1 MLKQFLKGMAVA
13 VVVAAVGLGCAT
25 QMYAQSRAVNG
36 KVTDSKGEPVIGA
49 SVFVVGSTNHG
60 TETDLEGNYSLSVPS
75 GASLNFSCIG
85 YATEIVPVGDRTVIN
100 VTLKDDTQFIEETVV
115 IGYGVQKKSDVT
127 GAIASVKDS
136 DIANRS
142 SASVAQVLQGKAA
155 GVQIV
160 NPSGAPG
167 SESSIQIRGYS
178 SNSKTT
184 PLMIVDGLKVS
195 DINYL
200 DPESIASIEV
210 LKDAASAAIYGIEA
224 GNGVIL
230 VTTKSGKSGDA
241 NGKVFYNFQHTIQ
254 SVANMP
260 DLMNAQEWMDYMIL
274 SGANRDKSEFDYDG
288 KTDTYWPGLMFEK
301 GYITRHTA
309 GAQAG
314 NDKGNI
320 YVSLSYLDNN
330 GIIAGDKDVFKR
342 LTGQI
347 NAEYKINNWLT
358 IGTNNSIERS
368 KSSSV
373 TESSGANI
381 SLLGSILTYDPITP
395 WTYTE
400 SDMPERVKMW
410 LNQGHA
416 LPTDANGN
424 VYGTS
429 IFSGNSLIW
438 HPAVM
443 RDRTDTDRDSF
454 FLRGTTYA
462 NFTPIKGLVIT
473 SRLGYRAGYSN
484 THTYNYELYVNSVAN
499 QNMSIN
505 GRSENRLFYQ
515 WENFANYNFD
525 IKKHS
530 LSAMAGMSFQKSMSD
545 FVYGTA
551 NQLTNEKI
559 NFRYLQYSV
568 NTTSM
573 SLQGIPMVSANMSY
587 FGRLG
592 YSYDNRYFFQANFR
606 ADAYDTS
613 KLAPTNRWGYF
624 PSVSTGWTISNEKF
638 MQDFKAMTGMSF
650 MKFRASW
657 GINGN
662 VNAMGKYQYMDT
674 LAASMADGYDFGD
687 DTMIPGVAP
696 SGVLPNPDIKWE
708 TSHQVDLGVDVR
720 FFNERLGISVDWYN
734 KNTKDLLTSTTAPAN
749 TGSTRMYINAGKVNN
764 HGTEI
769 ELSWKD
775 NIGDFGYSIS
785 GNIATVHNKVL
796 EGTAAERV
804 QGERIWN
811 SYYMTYFE
819 KGYPLWYLRAFII
832 DGIDQ
837 ETGAPIY
844 RDKDKNGVINDDDRD
859 YAGCGIPD
867 FTYGLTL
874 NLNYK
879 NFDLIVYGAG
889 SQGGEL
895 LYSLNRGDFAQQNTL
910 REFYYKAWQNPQ
922 STGYKYPKPDYSDT
936 YFRASTARIFDASFF
951 KIKQIQLGYT
961 VPKNILKK
969 VKMGSIRA
977 YVSLDDWFTF
987 TKYPGLD
994 PETSHAGTSAAGLG
1008 IDYGSYP
1015 ISKKLVLGVNVS
1027 F

>member
-1 MLKQFLKGMAVA
+1 MLKQFLIKIAAVA
-13 VVVAAVGLGCAT
+13 IIAAMGSVCAVET
-25 QMYAQSRAVNG
+25 NAQSRTVSGRVVDNNG
-36 KVTDSKGEPVIGA
+36 TPVIGA
-49 SVFVVGSTNHG
+49 SVLIVGTSNQG
-60 TETDLEGNYSLSVPS
+60 TVTDIDGNYELDIPA
-75 GASLNFSCIG
+75 GASLAFSCIG
-85 YATEIVPVGDRTVIN
+85 YTSKEVEVGNRTTIDVI
-100 VTLKDDTQFIEETVV
+100 LEEDIQFLNETIV

-142 SASVAQVLQGKAA
+142 AISVAQALQGKAA

-167 SESSIQIRGYS
+167 AESSIQIRGYS
-178 SNSKTT
+178 SNSKTA
-184 PLMIVDGLKVS
+184 PLMIVDGLKVT

-230 VTTKSGKSGDA
+230 ITTKSGSNSSRGR
-241 NGKVFYNFQHTIQ
+241 VFYNFQHSIQ
-254 SVANMP
+254 SVAKMP
-260 DLMNAQEWMDYMIL
+260 DLMNAQEWMDYMLL
-274 SGANRDKSEFDYDG
+274 SGANKDVSEFDYDG
-288 KTDTYWPGLMFEK
+288 ETDTYWPGLMFEK
-301 GYITRHTA
+301 GYIKRHTI
-309 GAQAG
+309 GASGG
-314 NDKGNI
+314 NDRGNI
-320 YVSLSYLDNN
+320 YVSLSYTDNN
-330 GIIAGDKDVFKR
+330 GIISGDKDVFKR
-342 LTGQI
+342 LSGQI
-347 NAEYKINNWLT
+347 NAEYKINDWLT
-358 IGTNNSIERS
+358 IGTNNSFSRTI
-368 KSSSV
+368 SSSV
-373 TESSGANI
+373 SESSGANT

-400 SDMPERVKMW
+400 ENMPDRVRLW
-410 LNQGHA
+410 IQQGHQ
-416 LPTDANGN
+416 LPADSNGN
-424 VYGTS
+424 IYGTS

-443 RDRTDTDRDSF
+443 RDRTDSSSDGF
-454 FLRGTTYA
+454 YLRGTTFA
-462 NFTPIKGLVIT
+462 NFTPVKGLTIT
-473 SRLGYRAGYSN
+473 SRFGYSAGFSN

-505 GRSENRLFYQ
+505 GRSQNSLFYQ
-515 WENFANYNFD
+515 WENFANYNTTLG
-525 IKKHS
+525 KHG
-530 LSAMAGMSFQKSMSD
+530 LSAMVGMSFQKNMSD

-551 NQLTNEKI
+551 NLLSNDEP
-559 NFRYLQYSV
+559 NFRYLSYTV

-573 SLQGIPMVSANMSY
+573 GLSGVPTTSSNLSY
-587 FGRLG
+587 FGRIG
-592 YSYDNRYFFQANFR
+592 YSYNEKYFIQANFR

-613 KLAPTNRWGYF
+613 KLAPSNRWGYF
-624 PSVSTGWTISNEKF
+624 PSVSAGWTISNEDF
-638 MQDFKAMTGMSF
+638 MKNIKSTIGMSF

-662 VNAMGKYQYMDT
+662 VNAMGSYQYMDT
-674 LAASMADGYDFGD
+674 LQSEMGNGYDFGD
-687 DTMIPGVAP
+687 NKMIPGVAP

-708 TSHQVDLGVDVR
+708 TSNQIDLGVDMR
-720 FFNERLGISVDWYN
+720 FFRERLALTIDWYN
-734 KNTKDLLTSTTAPAN
+734 KNTNDLITSTTAPAN

-769 ELSWKD
+769 ELTWKD
-775 NIGDFGYSIS
+775 NIGDFGYSIN
-785 GNIATVHNKVL
+785 GNLATVHNKVL

-804 QGERIWN
+804 QGERIWT

-819 KGYPLWYLRAFII
+819 QGYPLWYLRAFII

-837 ETGAPIY
+837 QTGAPIY
-844 RDKDKNGVINDDDRD
+844 RDSNHDNIINDDDRD
-859 YAGCGIPD
+859 FAGSGIPD

-874 NLNYK
+874 TLNYK

-889 SQGGEL
+889 SKGGEL
-895 LYSLNRGDFAQQNTL
+895 LYALNRGDFAQQNTL
-910 REFYYKAWQNPQ
+910 KEFYYDAWQNPQ

-951 KIKQIQLGYT
+951 KIKQIQLGYSI
-961 VPKNILKK
+961 PERLLKK
-969 VKMGSIRA
+969 VRISSLRA
-977 YVSLDDWFTF
+977 YISLDDYFTF

-1015 ISKKLVLGVNVS
+1015 IPKKLVFGVNVS

>member
-13 VVVAAVGLGCAT
+13 VVATAVGLGCAT
-25 QMYAQSRAVNG
+25 QTYAQSRAVNG

-85 YATEIVPVGDRTVIN
+85 YATEIVPVGNRTVIN

-373 TESSGANI
+373 TESSGANT

-410 LNQGHA
+410 LDQGHV

-530 LSAMAGMSFQKSMSD
+530 FSAMAGMSFQKSMSD

-687 DTMIPGVAP
+687 NTMIPGVAP

-969 VKMGSIRA
+969 VKMGSLRA

>member
-1 MLKQFLKGMAVA
+1 MKKLTKLFYSFAASVFLSAPTGFAQDNVA
-13 VVVAAVGLGCAT
+13 VSGTVSDTQGL
-25 QMYAQSRAVNG
+25 
-36 KVTDSKGEPVIGA
+36 PVIGA
-49 SVFVVGSTNHG
+49 GVMLSSDSTVGT
-60 TETDLEGNYSLSVPS
+60 TTDLDGNYSISVPPD
-75 GASLNFSCIG
+75 ASLTFSCIG
-85 YATEIVPVGDRTVIN
+85 YKTVTVDIAGRAK
-100 VTLKDDTQFIEETVV
+100 VDVVMEEDSEFLEETVV
-115 IGYGVQKKSDVT
+115 IGYGVQRKSDVT

-142 SASVAQVLQGKAA
+142 AISVAQALQGKAA

-167 SESSIQIRGYS
+167 ATSSIQIRGYS

-230 VTTKSGKSGDA
+230 ITTKSGSNSQGR
-241 NGKVFYNFQHTIQ
+241 VFYNFQNSIQ
-254 SVANMP
+254 SVAKMP
-260 DLMNAQEWMDYMIL
+260 DLLNAREWMDYMLL
-274 SGANRDKSEFDYDG
+274 SGANQDMSEFDYDG
-288 KTDTYWPGLMFEK
+288 VTDTYWPGLMFEK
-301 GYITRHTA
+301 GYIRRHTV
-309 GAQAG
+309 GASAG
-314 NDKGNI
+314 NDRGNL
-320 YVSLSYLDNN
+320 YVSLSYTDNN
-330 GIIAGDKDVFKR
+330 GIIAGDKDVFNR

-358 IGTNNSIERS
+358 IGTNNSLSRT

-373 TESSGANI
+373 SESSGANT
-381 SLLGSILTYDPITP
+381 SLLGAILTYDPITP
-395 WTYTE
+395 WTYTDE
-400 SDMPERVKMW
+400 TLPDRVRLW
-410 LNQGHA
+410 LDQGHQ

-424 VYGTS
+424 IYGTS

-438 HPAVM
+438 HPAIM
-443 RDRTDTDRDSF
+443 RDRTDSSSDSF
-454 FLRGTTYA
+454 YLMGTTYA
-462 NFTPIKGLVIT
+462 NFTPIKGLTIT
-473 SRLGYRAGYSN
+473 SRFGYSAGFRN
-484 THTYNYELYVNSVAN
+484 THTYNYELYINSVAN

-505 GRSENRLFYQ
+505 GRSQNSLFYQ
-515 WENFANYNFD
+515 WENFANYNTT

-530 LSAMAGMSFQKSMSD
+530 ISAMVGMSFQKSMSD
-545 FVYGTA
+545 YVYGTA
-551 NQLTNEKI
+551 NLLADDDP
-559 NFRYLQYSV
+559 NFRYLEYTENS
-568 NTTSM
+568 TSM
-573 SLQGIPMVSANMSY
+573 GLGGVPSTSANMSY
-587 FGRLG
+587 FGRIG
-592 YSYDNRYFFQANFR
+592 YSYDDRYFFQANFR

-613 KLAPTNRWGYF
+613 KLDASNRWGYF
-624 PSVSTGWTISNEKF
+624 PSVSAGWTISNEQF
-638 MQDFKAMTGMSF
+638 MQDFKSTVGMSF

-662 VNAMGKYQYMDT
+662 VNAMGSYQYMDI
-674 LAASMADGYDFGD
+674 LRSSMEYGYDFGD
-687 DTMIPGVAP
+687 NVMVAGVAP

-708 TSHQVDLGVDVR
+708 TSHQIDLGVDMR
-720 FFNERLGISVDWYN
+720 FFNERLAFSLDWYN
-734 KNTKDLLTSTTAPAN
+734 KNTHDLITSTTAPAN

-775 NIGDFGYSIS
+775 NIGDFGYSVS
-785 GNIATVHNKVL
+785 GNLATVHNKVL
-796 EGTAAERV
+796 EGTSADRV
-804 QGERIWN
+804 QGERIWT

-819 KGYPLWYLRAFII
+819 QGYPLWYLRAFII

-844 RDKDKNGVINDDDRD
+844 RDTKPDGVINDDDRD
-859 YAGCGIPD
+859 YAGSGIPD

-874 NLNYK
+874 TMNYK

-889 SQGGEL
+889 SQGAEL

-910 REFYYKAWQNPQ
+910 REFYYDAWQNPQ

-936 YFRASTARIFDASFF
+936 YLMASTARIFDASFF

-961 VPKNILKK
+961 IPERLLSK
-969 VKMGSIRA
+969 VRISSLRA

-1015 ISKKLVLGVNVS
+1015 IPRKLVFGVNVS

>member
-1 MLKQFLKGMAVA
+1 MKKLTKLFYSFAASVFLSAPTGFAQDNVA
-13 VVVAAVGLGCAT
+13 VSGTVSDTQGL
-25 QMYAQSRAVNG
+25 
-36 KVTDSKGEPVIGA
+36 PVIGA
-49 SVFVVGSTNHG
+49 GVMLSSDSTVGT
-60 TETDLEGNYSLSVPS
+60 TTDLDGNYSISVPPD
-75 GASLNFSCIG
+75 ASLTFSCIG
-85 YATEIVPVGDRTVIN
+85 YKTVTENVAGRARIDVIMEEDSEF
-100 VTLKDDTQFIEETVV
+100 LEETVV
-115 IGYGVQKKSDVT
+115 IGYGIQRKSDVT

-142 SASVAQVLQGKAA
+142 AISVAQALQGKAA

-167 SESSIQIRGYS
+167 ATSSIQIRGYS

-230 VTTKSGKSGDA
+230 ITTKSGSNSQGR
-241 NGKVFYNFQHTIQ
+241 VFYNFQNSIQ
-254 SVANMP
+254 SVAKMP
-260 DLMNAQEWMDYMIL
+260 DLLNAREWMDYMLL
-274 SGANRDKSEFDYDG
+274 SGANQDMSEFDYDG
-288 KTDTYWPGLMFEK
+288 VTDTYWPGLMFEK
-301 GYITRHTA
+301 GYIRRHTV

-314 NDKGNI
+314 NDRGNI
-320 YVSLSYLDNN
+320 YVSLSYTDNN
-330 GIIAGDKDVFKR
+330 GIIAGDKDVFNR

-358 IGTNNSIERS
+358 IGTNNSLSRT

-373 TESSGANI
+373 SESSGANT
-381 SLLGSILTYDPITP
+381 SLLGAILTYDPITP
-395 WTYTE
+395 WTYTDE
-400 SDMPERVKMW
+400 TLPDRVRLW
-410 LNQGHA
+410 LDQGHQ

-424 VYGTS
+424 IYGTS

-438 HPAVM
+438 HPAIM
-443 RDRTDTDRDSF
+443 RDRTDSSSDSF
-454 FLRGTTYA
+454 YLMGTTYA
-462 NFTPIKGLVIT
+462 NFTPVKGLTIT
-473 SRLGYRAGYSN
+473 SRFGYSAGFRN
-484 THTYNYELYVNSVAN
+484 THTYNYELYINSVAN

-505 GRSENRLFYQ
+505 GRSQNSLFYQ
-515 WENFANYNFD
+515 WENFANYNTT

-530 LSAMAGMSFQKSMSD
+530 ISAMAGMSFQKSMSD
-545 FVYGTA
+545 YVYGTA
-551 NQLTNEKI
+551 NLLADDDP
-559 NFRYLQYSV
+559 NFRYLEYTENS
-568 NTTSM
+568 TSM
-573 SLQGIPMVSANMSY
+573 GLGGVPSTSANMSY
-587 FGRLG
+587 FGRIG
-592 YSYDNRYFFQANFR
+592 YSYDDRYFFQANFR

-613 KLAPTNRWGYF
+613 KLDASNRWGYF
-624 PSVSTGWTISNEKF
+624 PSVSAGWTISNEQF
-638 MQDFKAMTGMSF
+638 MQDFKSTVGMSF
-650 MKFRASW
+650 MKLRASW

-662 VNAMGKYQYMDT
+662 VNAMGSYQYMDI
-674 LAASMADGYDFGD
+674 LRSSMEYGYDFGD
-687 DTMIPGVAP
+687 NVMVAGVAP

-708 TSHQVDLGVDVR
+708 TSHQIDLGVDMR
-720 FFNERLGISVDWYN
+720 FFNERLAFSLDWYN
-734 KNTKDLLTSTTAPAN
+734 KNTHDLITSTTAPAN

-769 ELSWKD
+769 ELSWRD
-775 NIGDFGYSIS
+775 NIGDFSYSVS
-785 GNIATVHNKVL
+785 GNLATVHNKVL
-796 EGTAAERV
+796 EGTSADRV
-804 QGERIWN
+804 QGERIWT

-819 KGYPLWYLRAFII
+819 QGYPLWYLRAFII

-844 RDKDKNGVINDDDRD
+844 RDTKPDGVINDDDRD
-859 YAGCGIPD
+859 YAGSGIPD

-874 NLNYK
+874 TMNYK

-889 SQGGEL
+889 SQGAEL

-910 REFYYKAWQNPQ
+910 REFYYDAWQNPQ

-936 YFRASTARIFDASFF
+936 YLMASTARIFDASFF

-961 VPKNILKK
+961 IPERLLSK
-969 VKMGSIRA
+969 VRISSLRA

-1015 ISKKLVLGVNVS
+1015 IPRKLVFGVNVS

>member
-13 VVVAAVGLGCAT
+13 VMVAAVGLGCAT
-25 QMYAQSRAVNG
+25 QTYAQSRAVNG

-230 VTTKSGKSGDA
+230 VTTKSGKSGEA
-241 NGKVFYNFQHTIQ
+241 NGKVFYNFQHTVQ

-410 LNQGHA
+410 LDQGHA

-515 WENFANYNFD
+515 WENFANYNFA

-687 DTMIPGVAP
+687 NTMIPGVAP

-844 RDKDKNGVINDDDRD
+844 RDKDKNRVINDDDRD

-969 VKMGSIRA
+969 VKMGSLRA

>member
-1 MLKQFLKGMAVA
+1 MMKKLTKLFYSFAASVFLSVPTGFAQGT
-13 VVVAAVGLGCAT
+13 AAVSGTVSDTQGL
-25 QMYAQSRAVNG
+25 
-36 KVTDSKGEPVIGA
+36 PVIGA
-49 SVFVVGSTNHG
+49 GVMLSSDSTVGT
-60 TETDLEGNYSLSVPS
+60 TTDLDGNYSISVPPD
-75 GASLNFSCIG
+75 ASLTFSCIG
-85 YATEIVPVGDRTVIN
+85 YKTVTVDIAGRAK
-100 VTLKDDTQFIEETVV
+100 VDVVMEEDSEFLEETVV
-115 IGYGVQKKSDVT
+115 IGYGVQRKSDVT

-142 SASVAQVLQGKAA
+142 AISVAQALQGKAA

-167 SESSIQIRGYS
+167 ATSSIQIRGYS

-230 VTTKSGKSGDA
+230 ITTKSGSNSQGR
-241 NGKVFYNFQHTIQ
+241 VFYNFQNSIQ
-254 SVANMP
+254 SVAKMP
-260 DLMNAQEWMDYMIL
+260 DLMNAREWMDYMLL
-274 SGANRDKSEFDYDG
+274 SGANQDMSEFDYDG
-288 KTDTYWPGLMFEK
+288 VTDTYWPGLMFEK
-301 GYITRHTA
+301 GYIRRHTV
-309 GAQAG
+309 GASAG
-314 NDKGNI
+314 NDRGNL
-320 YVSLSYLDNN
+320 YVSLSYTDNN
-330 GIIAGDKDVFKR
+330 GIIAGDKDVFNR

-358 IGTNNSIERS
+358 IGTNNSLSRT

-373 TESSGANI
+373 SESSGANT
-381 SLLGSILTYDPITP
+381 SLLGAILTYDPITP
-395 WTYTE
+395 WTYTDE
-400 SDMPERVKMW
+400 TLPDRVRLW
-410 LNQGHA
+410 LDQGHQ

-424 VYGTS
+424 IYGTS

-438 HPAVM
+438 HPAIM
-443 RDRTDTDRDSF
+443 RDRTDSSSDSF
-454 FLRGTTYA
+454 YLMGTTYA
-462 NFTPIKGLVIT
+462 NFTPIKGLTIT
-473 SRLGYRAGYSN
+473 SRFGYSAGFRN
-484 THTYNYELYVNSVAN
+484 THTYNYELYINSVAN

-505 GRSENRLFYQ
+505 GRSQNSLFYQ
-515 WENFANYNFD
+515 WENFANYNTT

-530 LSAMAGMSFQKSMSD
+530 ISAMVGMSFQKSMSD
-545 FVYGTA
+545 YVYGTA
-551 NQLTNEKI
+551 NLLADDDP
-559 NFRYLQYSV
+559 NFRYLEYTENS
-568 NTTSM
+568 TSM
-573 SLQGIPMVSANMSY
+573 GLGGVPSTSANMSY
-587 FGRLG
+587 FGRIG
-592 YSYDNRYFFQANFR
+592 YSYDDRYFFQANFR

-613 KLAPTNRWGYF
+613 KLDASNRWGYF
-624 PSVSTGWTISNEKF
+624 PSVSAGWTISNEQF
-638 MQDFKAMTGMSF
+638 MQDFKSTVGMSF
-650 MKFRASW
+650 MKLRASW

-662 VNAMGKYQYMDT
+662 VNAMGSYQYMDI
-674 LAASMADGYDFGD
+674 LRSSMEYGYDFGD
-687 DTMIPGVAP
+687 NVMVAGVAP

-708 TSHQVDLGVDVR
+708 TSHQIDLGVDMR
-720 FFNERLGISVDWYN
+720 FFNERLAFSLDWYN
-734 KNTKDLLTSTTAPAN
+734 KNTHDLITSTTAPAN

-775 NIGDFGYSIS
+775 NIGDFGYSVS
-785 GNIATVHNKVL
+785 GNLATVHNKVL
-796 EGTAAERV
+796 EGTSADRV
-804 QGERIWN
+804 QGERIWT

-819 KGYPLWYLRAFII
+819 QGYPLWYLRAFII

-844 RDKDKNGVINDDDRD
+844 RDTKPDGVINDDDRD
-859 YAGCGIPD
+859 YAGSGIPD

-874 NLNYK
+874 TMNYK

-889 SQGGEL
+889 SQGAEL

-910 REFYYKAWQNPQ
+910 REFYYDAWQNPQ

-936 YFRASTARIFDASFF
+936 YLMASTARIFDASFF

-961 VPKNILKK
+961 IPERLLSKIKISSL
-969 VKMGSIRA
+969 RA

-1015 ISKKLVLGVNVS
+1015 IPRKLVFGVNVS

>member
-1 MLKQFLKGMAVA
+1 MKKLTKLFYSFAASVFLSVPTGFAQGT
-13 VVVAAVGLGCAT
+13 AAVSGTVSDTQGL
-25 QMYAQSRAVNG
+25 
-36 KVTDSKGEPVIGA
+36 PVIGA
-49 SVFVVGSTNHG
+49 GVMLSSDSTVGT
-60 TETDLEGNYSLSVPS
+60 TTDLDGNYSISVPPD
-75 GASLNFSCIG
+75 ASLTFSCIG
-85 YATEIVPVGDRTVIN
+85 YKTVTVDIAGRAK
-100 VTLKDDTQFIEETVV
+100 VDVVMEEDSEFLEETVV
-115 IGYGVQKKSDVT
+115 IGYGVQRKSDVT

-142 SASVAQVLQGKAA
+142 AISVAQALQGKAA

-167 SESSIQIRGYS
+167 ATSSIQIRGYS

-230 VTTKSGKSGDA
+230 ITTKSGSNSQGR
-241 NGKVFYNFQHTIQ
+241 VFYNFQNSIQ
-254 SVANMP
+254 SVAKMP
-260 DLMNAQEWMDYMIL
+260 DLMNAREWMDYMLL
-274 SGANRDKSEFDYDG
+274 SGANQDMSEFDYDG
-288 KTDTYWPGLMFEK
+288 VTDTYWPGLMFEK
-301 GYITRHTA
+301 GYIRRHTV
-309 GAQAG
+309 GASAG
-314 NDKGNI
+314 NDRGNL
-320 YVSLSYLDNN
+320 YVSLSYTDNN
-330 GIIAGDKDVFKR
+330 GIIAGDKDVFNR

-358 IGTNNSIERS
+358 IGTNNSLSRT

-373 TESSGANI
+373 SESSGANT
-381 SLLGSILTYDPITP
+381 SLLGAILTYDPITP
-395 WTYTE
+395 WTYTDE
-400 SDMPERVKMW
+400 TLPDRVRLW
-410 LNQGHA
+410 LDQGHQ

-424 VYGTS
+424 IYGTS

-438 HPAVM
+438 HPAIM
-443 RDRTDTDRDSF
+443 RDRTDSSSDSF
-454 FLRGTTYA
+454 YLMGTTYA
-462 NFTPIKGLVIT
+462 NFTPIKGLTIT
-473 SRLGYRAGYSN
+473 SRFGYSAGFRN
-484 THTYNYELYVNSVAN
+484 THTYNYELYINSVAN

-505 GRSENRLFYQ
+505 GRSQNSLFYQ
-515 WENFANYNFD
+515 WENFANYNTT

-530 LSAMAGMSFQKSMSD
+530 ISAMVGMSFQKSMSD
-545 FVYGTA
+545 YVYGTA
-551 NQLTNEKI
+551 NLLADDDP
-559 NFRYLQYSV
+559 NFRYLEYTENS
-568 NTTSM
+568 TSM
-573 SLQGIPMVSANMSY
+573 GLGGVPSTSANMSY
-587 FGRLG
+587 FGRIG
-592 YSYDNRYFFQANFR
+592 YSYDDRYFFQANFR

-613 KLAPTNRWGYF
+613 KLDASNRWGYF
-624 PSVSTGWTISNEKF
+624 PSVSAGWTISNEQF
-638 MQDFKAMTGMSF
+638 MQDFKSTIGMSF

-662 VNAMGKYQYMDT
+662 VNAMGSYQYMDI
-674 LAASMADGYDFGD
+674 LRSSMEYGYDFGD
-687 DTMIPGVAP
+687 NVMVAGVAP

-708 TSHQVDLGVDVR
+708 TSHQIDLGVDMR
-720 FFNERLGISVDWYN
+720 FFNERLAFSLDWYN
-734 KNTKDLLTSTTAPAN
+734 KNTHDLITSTTAPAN

-775 NIGDFGYSIS
+775 NIGDFGYSVS
-785 GNIATVHNKVL
+785 GNLATVHNKVL
-796 EGTAAERV
+796 EGTSADRV
-804 QGERIWN
+804 QGERIWT

-819 KGYPLWYLRAFII
+819 QGYPLWYLRAFII

-844 RDKDKNGVINDDDRD
+844 RDTKPDGVINDDDRD
-859 YAGCGIPD
+859 YAGSGIPD

-874 NLNYK
+874 TMNYK

-889 SQGGEL
+889 SQGAEL

-910 REFYYKAWQNPQ
+910 REFYYDAWQNPQ

-936 YFRASTARIFDASFF
+936 YLMASTARIFDASFF

-961 VPKNILKK
+961 IPERLLSKIKISSL
-969 VKMGSIRA
+969 RA

-1015 ISKKLVLGVNVS
+1015 IPRKLVFGVNVS

>member
-1 MLKQFLKGMAVA
+1 MLKQFLIKAAAIVT
-13 VVVAAVGLGCAT
+13 VAALGSVCAAEANAQNRTVG
-25 QMYAQSRAVNG
+25 G
-36 KVTDSKGEPVIGA
+36 KVVDNNGLPVIGA
-49 SVFVVGSTNHG
+49 SVMVVGTSNQG
-60 TETDLEGNYSLSVPS
+60 TVTDLDGNYSLDVPP
-75 GASLNFSCIG
+75 GASLSYSCIG
-85 YATEIVPVGDRTVIN
+85 YTSTEVTVGNRTTIN
-100 VTLKDDTQFIEETVV
+100 VTLEEDIEFLDETIV

-142 SASVAQVLQGKAA
+142 AISVAQALQGKAA

-167 SESSIQIRGYS
+167 AASSIQIRGYS
-178 SNSKTT
+178 SNSKTA
-184 PLMIVDGLKVS
+184 PLMIVDGLKVT

-230 VTTKSGKSGDA
+230 ITTKSGSDSSRGRI
-241 NGKVFYNFQHTIQ
+241 FYNFQHSIQ
-254 SVANMP
+254 SLAKMP
-260 DLMNAQEWMDYMIL
+260 DLMNAQEWMDFMLL
-274 SGANRDKSEFDYDG
+274 SGANKDVSEFDYDG
-288 KTDTYWPGLMFEK
+288 VTDTYWPGLMFEN
-301 GYITRHTA
+301 GYISRHTV
-309 GAQAG
+309 GASAG

-320 YVSLSYLDNN
+320 YVSLSYTDNN

-358 IGTNNSIERS
+358 IGTNNSFSRTI
-368 KSSSV
+368 SSSV
-373 TESSGANI
+373 SESSGANT

-400 SDMPERVKMW
+400 ETMPERVRLW
-410 LNQGHA
+410 IEQGHQ
-416 LPTDANGN
+416 LPADADGN
-424 VYGTS
+424 IYGTS

-443 RDRTDTDRDSF
+443 RDRTDSSSDGF
-454 FLRGTTYA
+454 YLRGTTFA
-462 NFTPIKGLVIT
+462 NFTPVRGLTIT
-473 SRLGYRAGYSN
+473 SRFGYSAGFSN

-505 GRSENRLFYQ
+505 GRSQNSLFYQ
-515 WENFANYNFD
+515 WENFANYNLT

-530 LSAMAGMSFQKSMSD
+530 LAAMAGMSFQKNMSD

-551 NQLTNEKI
+551 NLLSNEEP
-559 NFRYLQYSV
+559 NFRYLSYTV

-573 SLQGIPMVSANMSY
+573 GLSGVPTTSTNMSY

-592 YSYDNRYFFQANFR
+592 YSYDDRYFIQANFR

-613 KLAPTNRWGYF
+613 KLAPSNRWGYF
-624 PSVSTGWTISNEKF
+624 PSVSAGWTISNEKF
-638 MQDFKAMTGMSF
+638 MQDFKSLIGMSF

-662 VNAMGKYQYMDT
+662 VNAMGSYQYMDT
-674 LAASMADGYDFGD
+674 LQSEMGNGYDFGD
-687 DTMIPGVAP
+687 NNMIPGVAP
-696 SGVLPNPDIKWE
+696 SGILPNPDIKWE
-708 TSHQVDLGVDVR
+708 TSNQVDIGLDMR
-720 FFNERLGISVDWYN
+720 FFKERLALSVDWYN
-734 KNTKDLLTSTTAPAN
+734 KNTNDLITSTTAPGN

-775 NIGDFGYSIS
+775 NIGDFGYSVS
-785 GNIATVHNKVL
+785 GNLATVHNKVL

-804 QGERIWN
+804 QGERIWT

-819 KGYPLWYLRAFII
+819 QGYPLWYLRAFII

-837 ETGAPIY
+837 QTGAPIY
-844 RDKDKNGVINDDDRD
+844 RDSNHDNVINDDDRD
-859 YAGCGIPD
+859 FAGSGIPD
-867 FTYGLTL
+867 FTYGITLT
-874 NLNYK
+874 LNYK

-889 SQGGEL
+889 SQGAEL
-895 LYSLNRGDFAQQNTL
+895 LYALNRGDFAQQNTL
-910 REFYYKAWQNPQ
+910 REFYYDAWQNPQ

-951 KIKQIQLGYT
+951 KIKQIQLGYS
-961 VPKNILKK
+961 VPERLLKK
-969 VKMGSIRA
+969 VRIGSLRA
-977 YVSLDDWFTF
+977 YVSLDDYFTF

-1015 ISKKLVLGVNVS
+1015 IPKKLVFGVNVS

>member
-1 MLKQFLKGMAVA
+1 MKKLTKLFYSFAASVFLSVTTGFAQDNVA
-13 VVVAAVGLGCAT
+13 VSGTVSDTQGL
-25 QMYAQSRAVNG
+25 
-36 KVTDSKGEPVIGA
+36 PVIGA
-49 SVFVVGSTNHG
+49 GVMLSSDSTVGT
-60 TETDLEGNYSLSVPS
+60 TTDLDGNYSISVPPD
-75 GASLNFSCIG
+75 ASLTFSCIG
-85 YATEIVPVGDRTVIN
+85 YKTVTENVAGRARIDVIMEEDSEF
-100 VTLKDDTQFIEETVV
+100 LEETVV
-115 IGYGVQKKSDVT
+115 IGYGIQRKSDVT

-142 SASVAQVLQGKAA
+142 AISVAQALQGKAA

-167 SESSIQIRGYS
+167 ATSSIQIRGYS

-230 VTTKSGKSGDA
+230 ITTKSGSNSQGR
-241 NGKVFYNFQHTIQ
+241 VFYNFQNSIQ
-254 SVANMP
+254 SVAKMP
-260 DLMNAQEWMDYMIL
+260 DLLNAREWMDYMLL
-274 SGANRDKSEFDYDG
+274 SGANQDMSEFDYDG
-288 KTDTYWPGLMFEK
+288 VTDTYWPGLMFEK
-301 GYITRHTA
+301 GYIRRHTV

-314 NDKGNI
+314 NDRGNI
-320 YVSLSYLDNN
+320 YVSLSYTDNN
-330 GIIAGDKDVFKR
+330 GIIAGDKDVFNR

-358 IGTNNSIERS
+358 IGTNNSLSRT

-373 TESSGANI
+373 SESSGANT
-381 SLLGSILTYDPITP
+381 SLLGAILTYDPITP
-395 WTYTE
+395 WTYTDE
-400 SDMPERVKMW
+400 TLPDRVRLW
-410 LNQGHA
+410 LDQGHQ

-424 VYGTS
+424 IYGTS

-438 HPAVM
+438 HPAIM
-443 RDRTDTDRDSF
+443 RDRTDSSSDSF
-454 FLRGTTYA
+454 YLMGTTYA
-462 NFTPIKGLVIT
+462 NFTPIKGLTIT
-473 SRLGYRAGYSN
+473 SRFGYSAGFRN
-484 THTYNYELYVNSVAN
+484 THTYNYELYINSVAN

-505 GRSENRLFYQ
+505 GRSQNSLFYQ
-515 WENFANYNFD
+515 WENFANYNTT

-530 LSAMAGMSFQKSMSD
+530 ISAMVGMSFQKSMSD
-545 FVYGTA
+545 YVYGTA
-551 NQLTNEKI
+551 NLLADDDP
-559 NFRYLQYSV
+559 NFRYLEYTENS
-568 NTTSM
+568 TSM
-573 SLQGIPMVSANMSY
+573 GLGGVPSTSANMSY
-587 FGRLG
+587 FGRIG
-592 YSYDNRYFFQANFR
+592 YSYDDRYFFQANFR

-613 KLAPTNRWGYF
+613 KLDASNRWGYF
-624 PSVSTGWTISNEKF
+624 PSVSAGWTISNEQF
-638 MQDFKAMTGMSF
+638 MQDFKSTVGMSF
-650 MKFRASW
+650 MKLRASW

-662 VNAMGKYQYMDT
+662 VNAMGSYQYMDI
-674 LAASMADGYDFGD
+674 LRSSMEYGYDFGNNV
-687 DTMIPGVAP
+687 MVAGVAP

-708 TSHQVDLGVDVR
+708 TSHQIDLGVDMR
-720 FFNERLGISVDWYN
+720 FFNERLAFSLDWYN
-734 KNTKDLLTSTTAPAN
+734 KNTHDLITSTTAPAN

-769 ELSWKD
+769 ELSWRD
-775 NIGDFGYSIS
+775 NIGDFGYSVS
-785 GNIATVHNKVL
+785 GNLATVHNKVL
-796 EGTAAERV
+796 EGTSADRV
-804 QGERIWN
+804 QGERIWT

-819 KGYPLWYLRAFII
+819 QGYPLWYLRAFII

-844 RDKDKNGVINDDDRD
+844 RDTKPDGVINDDDRD
-859 YAGCGIPD
+859 YAGSGIPD

-874 NLNYK
+874 TMNYK

-889 SQGGEL
+889 SQGAEL

-910 REFYYKAWQNPQ
+910 REFYYDAWQNPQ

-936 YFRASTARIFDASFF
+936 YLMASTARIFDASFF

-961 VPKNILKK
+961 IPERLLSK
-969 VKMGSIRA
+969 VRISSLRA

-1015 ISKKLVLGVNVS
+1015 IPRKLVFGVNVS

>member
-1 MLKQFLKGMAVA
+1 MKKLTKLFYSFAASVFLSVPTGFAQGT
-13 VVVAAVGLGCAT
+13 AAVSGTVSDTQGL
-25 QMYAQSRAVNG
+25 
-36 KVTDSKGEPVIGA
+36 PVIGA
-49 SVFVVGSTNHG
+49 GVMLSSDSTVGT
-60 TETDLEGNYSLSVPS
+60 TTDLDGNYSISVPPD
-75 GASLNFSCIG
+75 ASLTFSCIG
-85 YATEIVPVGDRTVIN
+85 YKTVTVDIAGRAK
-100 VTLKDDTQFIEETVV
+100 VDVVLEEDSEFLEETVV
-115 IGYGVQKKSDVT
+115 IGYGVQRKSDVT

-142 SASVAQVLQGKAA
+142 AISVAQALQGKAA

-167 SESSIQIRGYS
+167 STSSIQIRGYS

-230 VTTKSGKSGDA
+230 ITTKSGSNSQGR
-241 NGKVFYNFQHTIQ
+241 VFYNFQNSIQ
-254 SVANMP
+254 SVAKMP
-260 DLMNAQEWMDYMIL
+260 DLLNAREWMDYMLL
-274 SGANRDKSEFDYDG
+274 SGANQDMSEFDYDG
-288 KTDTYWPGLMFEK
+288 VTDTYWPGLMFEK
-301 GYITRHTA
+301 GYIRRHTV
-309 GAQAG
+309 GASAG
-314 NDKGNI
+314 NDRGNL
-320 YVSLSYLDNN
+320 YVSLSYTDNN
-330 GIIAGDKDVFKR
+330 GIIAGDKDVFNR

-358 IGTNNSIERS
+358 IGTNNSLSRT

-373 TESSGANI
+373 SESSGANT
-381 SLLGSILTYDPITP
+381 SLLGAILTYDPITP
-395 WTYTE
+395 WTYTDE
-400 SDMPERVKMW
+400 TLPDRVRLW
-410 LNQGHA
+410 LDQGHQ

-424 VYGTS
+424 IYGTS

-438 HPAVM
+438 HPAIM
-443 RDRTDTDRDSF
+443 RDRTDSSSDSF
-454 FLRGTTYA
+454 YLMGTTYA
-462 NFTPIKGLVIT
+462 NFTPIKGLTIT
-473 SRLGYRAGYSN
+473 SRFGYSAGFRN
-484 THTYNYELYVNSVAN
+484 THTYNYELYINSVAN

-505 GRSENRLFYQ
+505 GRSQNSLFYQ
-515 WENFANYNFD
+515 WENFANYNTT

-530 LSAMAGMSFQKSMSD
+530 ISAMVGMSFQKSMSD
-545 FVYGTA
+545 YVYGTA
-551 NQLTNEKI
+551 NLLADDDP
-559 NFRYLQYSV
+559 NFRYLEYTENS
-568 NTTSM
+568 TSM
-573 SLQGIPMVSANMSY
+573 GLGGVPSTSANMSY
-587 FGRLG
+587 FGRIG
-592 YSYDNRYFFQANFR
+592 YSYDDRYFFQANFR

-613 KLAPTNRWGYF
+613 KLDASNRWGYF
-624 PSVSTGWTISNEKF
+624 PSVSAGWTISNEQF
-638 MQDFKAMTGMSF
+638 MQDFKSTIGMSF

-662 VNAMGKYQYMDT
+662 VNAMGSYQYMDI
-674 LAASMADGYDFGD
+674 LRSSMEYGYDFGD
-687 DTMIPGVAP
+687 NVMVAGVAP

-708 TSHQVDLGVDVR
+708 TSHQIDLGVDMR
-720 FFNERLGISVDWYN
+720 FFNERLAFSLDWYN
-734 KNTKDLLTSTTAPAN
+734 KNTHDLITSTTAPAN

-775 NIGDFGYSIS
+775 NIGDFGYSVS
-785 GNIATVHNKVL
+785 GNLATVHNKVL
-796 EGTAAERV
+796 EGTSADRV
-804 QGERIWN
+804 QGERIWT

-819 KGYPLWYLRAFII
+819 QGYPLWYLRAFII

-844 RDKDKNGVINDDDRD
+844 RDTKPDGVINDDDRD
-859 YAGCGIPD
+859 YAGSGIPD

-874 NLNYK
+874 TMNYK

-889 SQGGEL
+889 SQGAEL

-910 REFYYKAWQNPQ
+910 REFYYDAWQNPQ

-936 YFRASTARIFDASFF
+936 YLMASTARIFDASFF

-961 VPKNILKK
+961 IPERLLSKIKISSL
-969 VKMGSIRA
+969 RA

-1015 ISKKLVLGVNVS
+1015 IPRKLVFGVNVS

>member
-1 MLKQFLKGMAVA
+1 M
-13 VVVAAVGLGCAT
+13 
-25 QMYAQSRAVNG
+25 
-36 KVTDSKGEPVIGA
+36 
-49 SVFVVGSTNHG
+49 
-60 TETDLEGNYSLSVPS
+60 EGNYSLSVPS

-373 TESSGANI
+373 TESSGANT

-410 LNQGHA
+410 LDQGHV

-530 LSAMAGMSFQKSMSD
+530 FSAMAGMSFQKSMSD

-674 LAASMADGYDFGD
+674 LAASMADGYDFGN

-859 YAGCGIPD
+859 YAGCGIPN

-969 VKMGSIRA
+969 VKMGSLRA

>member
-13 VVVAAVGLGCAT
+13 VMVAAVGLGCAT
-25 QMYAQSRAVNG
+25 QTYAQSRAVNG

-85 YATEIVPVGDRTVIN
+85 YATEIVPVGDRTVID

-230 VTTKSGKSGDA
+230 VTTKSGKNGEA

-288 KTDTYWPGLMFEK
+288 KTDTYWPGLMFEN

-373 TESSGANI
+373 TESSGANT

-410 LNQGHA
+410 LNQGHV

-515 WENFANYNFD
+515 WENFANYNFA

-530 LSAMAGMSFQKSMSD
+530 FSAMAGMSFQKSMSD

-662 VNAMGKYQYMDT
+662 VNAMGQYQYMDT

-687 DTMIPGVAP
+687 NTMIPGVAP

-844 RDKDKNGVINDDDRD
+844 RDKDKNEVINDDDRD

-867 FTYGLTL
+867 FTYGLTI

-969 VKMGSIRA
+969 VKMGSLRA

>member
-1 MLKQFLKGMAVA
+1 LRKN
-13 VVVAAVGLGCAT
+13 
-25 QMYAQSRAVNG
+25 R
-36 KVTDSKGEPVIGA
+36 
-49 SVFVVGSTNHG
+49 
-60 TETDLEGNYSLSVPS
+60 ETHIAY
-75 GASLNFSCIG
+75 
-85 YATEIVPVGDRTVIN
+85 Y
-100 VTLKDDTQFIEETVV
+100 
-115 IGYGVQKKSDVT
+115 KSDVT

-142 SASVAQVLQGKAA
+142 SASVAQALQGKAA

-167 SESSIQIRGYS
+167 SSSSIQIRGYS

-200 DPESIASIEV
+200 DPENIASIEV

-241 NGKVFYNFQHTIQ
+241 KGSVFYNFQHSVQ

-274 SGANRDKSEFDYDG
+274 SGANRDRSEFDYDG
-288 KTDTYWPGLMFEK
+288 HTDTYWPGLMFEK

-314 NDKGNI
+314 NDRGNI

-330 GIIAGDKDVFKR
+330 GIIAGDKDIFKR

-358 IGTNNSIERS
+358 IGTNNSIDRT

-373 TESSGANI
+373 TESSGANN

-410 LNQGHA
+410 INQGHV

-443 RDRTDTDRDSF
+443 RDRTDTDKDSF

-505 GRSENRLFYQ
+505 GRSENSLFYQ
-515 WENFANYNFD
+515 WENFANYNTTVG
-525 IKKHS
+525 KHS
-530 LSAMAGMSFQKSMSD
+530 LSAMAGMSFQKNMSD

-592 YSYDNRYFFQANFR
+592 YSYDNRYFVQANFR

-638 MQDFKAMTGMSF
+638 MQNFKSMTGMSF

-662 VNAMGKYQYMDT
+662 VNAMGQYQYMDT
-674 LAASMADGYDFGD
+674 LAASIGNGYDFGD
-687 DTMIPGVAP
+687 NKMIPGVAP

-708 TSHQVDLGVDVR
+708 TSHQIDLGMDVR

-734 KNTKDLLTSTTAPAN
+734 KNTNDLLTSTTAPAN

-837 ETGAPIY
+837 ETGTPIY
-844 RDKDKNGVINDDDRD
+844 RDKDNNGVINDDDRD

-867 FTYGLTL
+867 FTYGLTI

-889 SQGGEL
+889 AQGGDL
-895 LYSLNRGDFAQQNTL
+895 LYALNRGDFAQQNTL
-910 REFYYKAWQNPQ
+910 KEFYYKAWQNPQ
-922 STGYKYPKPDYSDT
+922 SIGYKYPKPDYSDT
-936 YFRASTARIFDASFF
+936 YFRASTARIFDGSFF

-961 VPKNILKK
+961 VPKNILKT
-969 VKMGSIRA
+969 VKMESLRA

-1015 ISKKLVLGVNVS
+1015 ISKKLVFGVNVS

>member
-1 MLKQFLKGMAVA
+1 MKKLTKLFYSFAASVFLSVPTGFAQGT
-13 VVVAAVGLGCAT
+13 AAVSGTVSDTQGL
-25 QMYAQSRAVNG
+25 
-36 KVTDSKGEPVIGA
+36 PVIGA
-49 SVFVVGSTNHG
+49 GVMLSSDSTVGT
-60 TETDLEGNYSLSVPS
+60 TTDLDGNYSISVPPD
-75 GASLNFSCIG
+75 ASLTFSCIG
-85 YATEIVPVGDRTVIN
+85 YKTVTVDIAGRAK
-100 VTLKDDTQFIEETVV
+100 VDVVMEEDSEFLEETVV
-115 IGYGVQKKSDVT
+115 IGYGVQRKSDVT

-142 SASVAQVLQGKAA
+142 AISVAQALQGKAA

-167 SESSIQIRGYS
+167 ATSSIQIRGYS

-230 VTTKSGKSGDA
+230 ITTKSGSNSQGR
-241 NGKVFYNFQHTIQ
+241 VFYNFQNSIQ
-254 SVANMP
+254 SVAKMP
-260 DLMNAQEWMDYMIL
+260 DLLNAREWMDYMLL
-274 SGANRDKSEFDYDG
+274 SGANQDMSEFDYDG
-288 KTDTYWPGLMFEK
+288 VTDTYWPGLMFEK
-301 GYITRHTA
+301 GYIRRHTV

-314 NDKGNI
+314 NDRGNI
-320 YVSLSYLDNN
+320 YVSLSYTDNN
-330 GIIAGDKDVFKR
+330 GIIAGDKDVFNR

-358 IGTNNSIERS
+358 IGTNNSLSRT

-373 TESSGANI
+373 SESSGANT
-381 SLLGSILTYDPITP
+381 SLLGAILTYDPITP
-395 WTYTE
+395 WTYTDE
-400 SDMPERVKMW
+400 TLPDRVRLW
-410 LNQGHA
+410 LDQGHQ

-424 VYGTS
+424 IYGTS

-438 HPAVM
+438 HPAIM
-443 RDRTDTDRDSF
+443 RDRTDSSSDSF
-454 FLRGTTYA
+454 YLMGTTYA
-462 NFTPIKGLVIT
+462 NFTPIKGLTIT
-473 SRLGYRAGYSN
+473 SRFGYSAGFRN
-484 THTYNYELYVNSVAN
+484 THTYNYELYINSVAN

-505 GRSENRLFYQ
+505 GRSQNSLFYQ
-515 WENFANYNFD
+515 WENFANYNTT

-530 LSAMAGMSFQKSMSD
+530 ISAMVGMSFQKSMSD
-545 FVYGTA
+545 YVYGTA
-551 NQLTNEKI
+551 NLLADDDP
-559 NFRYLQYSV
+559 NFRYLEYTENS
-568 NTTSM
+568 TSM
-573 SLQGIPMVSANMSY
+573 GLGGVPSTSANMSY
-587 FGRLG
+587 FGRIG
-592 YSYDNRYFFQANFR
+592 YSYDDRYFFQANFR

-613 KLAPTNRWGYF
+613 KLDASNRWGYF
-624 PSVSTGWTISNEKF
+624 PSVSAGWTISNEQF
-638 MQDFKAMTGMSF
+638 MQDFKSTIGMSF

-662 VNAMGKYQYMDT
+662 VNAMGSYQYMDI
-674 LAASMADGYDFGD
+674 LRSSMEYGYDFGD
-687 DTMIPGVAP
+687 NVMVAGVAP

-708 TSHQVDLGVDVR
+708 TSHQIDLGVDMR
-720 FFNERLGISVDWYN
+720 FFNERLAFSLDWYN
-734 KNTKDLLTSTTAPAN
+734 KNTHDLITSTTPPAN

-775 NIGDFGYSIS
+775 NIGDFGYSVS
-785 GNIATVHNKVL
+785 GNLATVHNKVL
-796 EGTAAERV
+796 EGTSADRV
-804 QGERIWN
+804 QGERIWT

-819 KGYPLWYLRAFII
+819 QGYPLWYLRAFII

-844 RDKDKNGVINDDDRD
+844 RDTKPDGVINDDDRD
-859 YAGCGIPD
+859 YAGSGIPD

-874 NLNYK
+874 TMNYK

-889 SQGGEL
+889 SQGAEL

-910 REFYYKAWQNPQ
+910 REFYYDAWQNPQ

-936 YFRASTARIFDASFF
+936 YLMASTARIFDASFF

-961 VPKNILKK
+961 IPERLLSK
-969 VKMGSIRA
+969 VRISSLRA

-1015 ISKKLVLGVNVS
+1015 IPRKLVFGVNVS

>member
-13 VVVAAVGLGCAT
+13 VVAAAVGLGCAT
-25 QMYAQSRAVNG
+25 QTYAQSRAVNG

-241 NGKVFYNFQHTIQ
+241 NGKVFYNFQHTVQ

-373 TESSGANI
+373 TESSGANT

-410 LNQGHA
+410 LNQGHV

-454 FLRGTTYA
+454 FLRGATYA

-484 THTYNYELYVNSVAN
+484 THTYNHELYVNSVAN

-515 WENFANYNFD
+515 WENFANYNFA

-573 SLQGIPMVSANMSY
+573 SLQGIPMVSANISY

-687 DTMIPGVAP
+687 NTMIPGVAP

-969 VKMGSIRA
+969 VKMGSLRA

>member
-1 MLKQFLKGMAVA
+1 MKKLTKLFYSFAASVFLSVPTGFAQGT
-13 VVVAAVGLGCAT
+13 AAVSGTVSDTQGL
-25 QMYAQSRAVNG
+25 
-36 KVTDSKGEPVIGA
+36 PVIGA
-49 SVFVVGSTNHG
+49 GVMLSSDSTVGT
-60 TETDLEGNYSLSVPS
+60 TTDLDGNYSISVPPD
-75 GASLNFSCIG
+75 ASLTFSCIG
-85 YATEIVPVGDRTVIN
+85 YKTVTVDIAGRAK
-100 VTLKDDTQFIEETVV
+100 VDVVMEEDSEFLEETVV
-115 IGYGVQKKSDVT
+115 IGYGVQRKSDVT

-142 SASVAQVLQGKAA
+142 AISVAQALQGKAA

-167 SESSIQIRGYS
+167 ATSSIQIRGYS

-230 VTTKSGKSGDA
+230 ITTKSGSNSQGR
-241 NGKVFYNFQHTIQ
+241 VFYNFQNSIQ
-254 SVANMP
+254 SVAKMP
-260 DLMNAQEWMDYMIL
+260 DLMNAREWMDYMLL
-274 SGANRDKSEFDYDG
+274 SGANQDMSEFDYDG
-288 KTDTYWPGLMFEK
+288 VTDTYWPGLMFEK
-301 GYITRHTA
+301 GYIRRHTV
-309 GAQAG
+309 GASAG
-314 NDKGNI
+314 NDRGNL
-320 YVSLSYLDNN
+320 YVSLSYTDNN
-330 GIIAGDKDVFKR
+330 GIIAGDKDVFNR

-358 IGTNNSIERS
+358 IGTNNSLSRT

-373 TESSGANI
+373 SESSGANT
-381 SLLGSILTYDPITP
+381 SLLGAILTYDPITP
-395 WTYTE
+395 WTYTDE
-400 SDMPERVKMW
+400 TLPDRVRLW
-410 LNQGHA
+410 LDQGHQ

-424 VYGTS
+424 IYGTS

-438 HPAVM
+438 HPAIM
-443 RDRTDTDRDSF
+443 RDRTDSSSDSF
-454 FLRGTTYA
+454 YLMGTTYA
-462 NFTPIKGLVIT
+462 NFTPIKGLTIT
-473 SRLGYRAGYSN
+473 SRFGYSAGFRN
-484 THTYNYELYVNSVAN
+484 THTYNYELYINSVAN

-505 GRSENRLFYQ
+505 GRSQNSLFYQ
-515 WENFANYNFD
+515 WENFANYNTT

-530 LSAMAGMSFQKSMSD
+530 ISAMVGMSFQKSMSD
-545 FVYGTA
+545 YVYGTA
-551 NQLTNEKI
+551 NLLADDDP
-559 NFRYLQYSV
+559 NFRYLEYTENS
-568 NTTSM
+568 TSM
-573 SLQGIPMVSANMSY
+573 GLGGVPSTSANMSY
-587 FGRLG
+587 FGRIG
-592 YSYDNRYFFQANFR
+592 YSYDDRYFFQANFR

-613 KLAPTNRWGYF
+613 KLDASNRWGYF
-624 PSVSTGWTISNEKF
+624 PSVSAGWTISNEQF
-638 MQDFKAMTGMSF
+638 MQDFKSTIGMSF

-662 VNAMGKYQYMDT
+662 VNAMGSYQYMDI
-674 LAASMADGYDFGD
+674 LRSSMEYGYDFGD
-687 DTMIPGVAP
+687 NVMVAGVAP

-708 TSHQVDLGVDVR
+708 TSHQIDLGVDMR
-720 FFNERLGISVDWYN
+720 FFNERLAFSLDWYN
-734 KNTKDLLTSTTAPAN
+734 KNTHDLITSTTAPAN

-775 NIGDFGYSIS
+775 NIGDFGYSVS
-785 GNIATVHNKVL
+785 GNLATVHNKVL
-796 EGTAAERV
+796 EGTSADRV
-804 QGERIWN
+804 QGERIWT

-819 KGYPLWYLRAFII
+819 QGYPLWYLRAFII

-844 RDKDKNGVINDDDRD
+844 RDTKPDGVINDDDRD
-859 YAGCGIPD
+859 YAGSGIPD

-874 NLNYK
+874 TMNYK

-889 SQGGEL
+889 SQGAEL

-910 REFYYKAWQNPQ
+910 REFYYDAWQNPQ

-936 YFRASTARIFDASFF
+936 YLMASTARIFDASFF

-961 VPKNILKK
+961 IPERLLSKIKISSL
-969 VKMGSIRA
+969 RA

-994 PETSHAGTSAAGLG
+994 PETSHAGTSAPGLG
-1008 IDYGSYP
+1008 IDDGSYP
-1015 ISKKLVLGVNVS
+1015 IPRKLVFGVNVS

>member
-13 VVVAAVGLGCAT
+13 VMVAAVGLGCAT
-25 QMYAQSRAVNG
+25 QTYAQSRAVNG

-230 VTTKSGKSGDA
+230 VTTKSGKSGEA
-241 NGKVFYNFQHTIQ
+241 NGKVFYNFQHTVQ

-373 TESSGANI
+373 TESSGANT

-410 LNQGHA
+410 LDQGHV

-454 FLRGTTYA
+454 FLRGATYA

-624 PSVSTGWTISNEKF
+624 PSVSSGWTISNEKF

-687 DTMIPGVAP
+687 NTMIPGVAP

-734 KNTKDLLTSTTAPAN
+734 KNTEDLLTSTTAPAN

-969 VKMGSIRA
+969 VKMGSLRA

>member
-969 VKMGSIRA
+969 VKMGSLRA

>member
-13 VVVAAVGLGCAT
+13 IVATAVGLGCAT
-25 QMYAQSRAVNG
+25 QTYAQSRAVNG

-230 VTTKSGKSGDA
+230 VTTKSGKNGDA

-373 TESSGANI
+373 TESSGANT

-410 LNQGHA
+410 LDQGHV

-530 LSAMAGMSFQKSMSD
+530 FSAMAGMSFQKSMSD

-624 PSVSTGWTISNEKF
+624 PSVSTGWTISKEKF
-638 MQDFKAMTGMSF
+638 M
-650 MKFRASW
+650 
-657 GINGN
+657 
-662 VNAMGKYQYMDT
+662 
-674 LAASMADGYDFGD
+674 
-687 DTMIPGVAP
+687 
-696 SGVLPNPDIKWE
+696 
-708 TSHQVDLGVDVR
+708 
-720 FFNERLGISVDWYN
+720 
-734 KNTKDLLTSTTAPAN
+734 
-749 TGSTRMYINAGKVNN
+749 
-764 HGTEI
+764 
-769 ELSWKD
+769 
-775 NIGDFGYSIS
+775 
-785 GNIATVHNKVL
+785 
-796 EGTAAERV
+796 
-804 QGERIWN
+804 
-811 SYYMTYFE
+811 
-819 KGYPLWYLRAFII
+819 
-832 DGIDQ
+832 
-837 ETGAPIY
+837 
-844 RDKDKNGVINDDDRD
+844 
-859 YAGCGIPD
+859 
-867 FTYGLTL
+867 
-874 NLNYK
+874 
-879 NFDLIVYGAG
+879 
-889 SQGGEL
+889 
-895 LYSLNRGDFAQQNTL
+895 
-910 REFYYKAWQNPQ
+910 
-922 STGYKYPKPDYSDT
+922 
-936 YFRASTARIFDASFF
+936 
-951 KIKQIQLGYT
+951 
-961 VPKNILKK
+961 
-969 VKMGSIRA
+969 
-977 YVSLDDWFTF
+977 
-987 TKYPGLD
+987 
-994 PETSHAGTSAAGLG
+994 
-1008 IDYGSYP
+1008 
-1015 ISKKLVLGVNVS
+1015 
-1027 F
+1027 

>member
-1 MLKQFLKGMAVA
+1 MKKLTKFFYSFAASVFLSVPTGFAQGT
-13 VVVAAVGLGCAT
+13 AAVSGTVSDTQGL
-25 QMYAQSRAVNG
+25 
-36 KVTDSKGEPVIGA
+36 PVIGA
-49 SVFVVGSTNHG
+49 GVMLSSDSTVGT
-60 TETDLEGNYSLSVPS
+60 TTDLDGNYSISVPPD
-75 GASLNFSCIG
+75 ASLTFSCIG
-85 YATEIVPVGDRTVIN
+85 YKTVTVDIAGRAK
-100 VTLKDDTQFIEETVV
+100 VDVVMEEDSEFLEETVV
-115 IGYGVQKKSDVT
+115 IGYGVQRKSDVT

-142 SASVAQVLQGKAA
+142 AISVAQALQGKAA

-167 SESSIQIRGYS
+167 ATSSIQIRGYS

-230 VTTKSGKSGDA
+230 ITTKSGSNSQGR
-241 NGKVFYNFQHTIQ
+241 VFYNFQNSIQ
-254 SVANMP
+254 SVAKMP
-260 DLMNAQEWMDYMIL
+260 DLMNAREWMDYMLL
-274 SGANRDKSEFDYDG
+274 SGANQDMSEFDYDG
-288 KTDTYWPGLMFEK
+288 VTDTYWPGLMFEK
-301 GYITRHTA
+301 GYIRRHTV
-309 GAQAG
+309 GASAG
-314 NDKGNI
+314 NDRGNL
-320 YVSLSYLDNN
+320 YVSLSYTDNN
-330 GIIAGDKDVFKR
+330 GIIAGDKDVFNR

-358 IGTNNSIERS
+358 IGTNNSLSRT

-373 TESSGANI
+373 SESSGANT
-381 SLLGSILTYDPITP
+381 SLLGAILTYDPITP
-395 WTYTE
+395 WTYTDE
-400 SDMPERVKMW
+400 TLPDRVRLW
-410 LNQGHA
+410 LDQGHQ

-424 VYGTS
+424 IYGTS

-438 HPAVM
+438 HPAIM
-443 RDRTDTDRDSF
+443 RDRTDSSSDSF
-454 FLRGTTYA
+454 YLMGTTYA
-462 NFTPIKGLVIT
+462 NFTPIKGLTIT
-473 SRLGYRAGYSN
+473 SRFGYSAGFRN
-484 THTYNYELYVNSVAN
+484 THTYNYELYINSVAN

-505 GRSENRLFYQ
+505 GRSQNSLFYQ
-515 WENFANYNFD
+515 WENFANYNTT

-530 LSAMAGMSFQKSMSD
+530 ISAMVGMSFQKSMSD
-545 FVYGTA
+545 YVYGTA
-551 NQLTNEKI
+551 NLLADDDP
-559 NFRYLQYSV
+559 NFRYLEYTENS
-568 NTTSM
+568 TSM
-573 SLQGIPMVSANMSY
+573 GLGGVPSTSANMSY
-587 FGRLG
+587 FGRIG
-592 YSYDNRYFFQANFR
+592 YSYDDRYFFQANFR

-613 KLAPTNRWGYF
+613 KLDASNRWGYF
-624 PSVSTGWTISNEKF
+624 PSVSAGWTISNEQF
-638 MQDFKAMTGMSF
+638 MQDFKSTIGMSF

-662 VNAMGKYQYMDT
+662 VNAMGSYQYMDI
-674 LAASMADGYDFGD
+674 LRSSMEYGYDFGD
-687 DTMIPGVAP
+687 NVMVAGVAP

-708 TSHQVDLGVDVR
+708 TSHQIDLGVDMR
-720 FFNERLGISVDWYN
+720 FFNERLAFSLDWYN
-734 KNTKDLLTSTTAPAN
+734 KNTHDLITSTTAPAN

-775 NIGDFGYSIS
+775 NIGDFGYSVS
-785 GNIATVHNKVL
+785 GNLATVHNKVL
-796 EGTAAERV
+796 EGTSADRV
-804 QGERIWN
+804 QGERIWT

-819 KGYPLWYLRAFII
+819 QGYPLWYLRAFII

-844 RDKDKNGVINDDDRD
+844 RDTKPDGVINDDDRD
-859 YAGCGIPD
+859 YAGSGIPD

-874 NLNYK
+874 TMNYK

-889 SQGGEL
+889 SQGAEL

-910 REFYYKAWQNPQ
+910 REFYYDAWQNPQ

-936 YFRASTARIFDASFF
+936 YLMASTARIFDASFF

-961 VPKNILKK
+961 IPERLLSKIKISSL
-969 VKMGSIRA
+969 RA

-1015 ISKKLVLGVNVS
+1015 IPRKLVFGVNVS

>member
-1 MLKQFLKGMAVA
+1 MKKLTKLFYSFAASVFLSVPTGFAQGT
-13 VVVAAVGLGCAT
+13 AAVSGTVSDTQGL
-25 QMYAQSRAVNG
+25 
-36 KVTDSKGEPVIGA
+36 PVIGA
-49 SVFVVGSTNHG
+49 GVMLSSDSTVGT
-60 TETDLEGNYSLSVPS
+60 TTDLAGNYSISVPPD
-75 GASLNFSCIG
+75 ASLTFSCIG
-85 YATEIVPVGDRTVIN
+85 YKTVTVDIAGRAK
-100 VTLKDDTQFIEETVV
+100 VDVVMEEDSEFLEETVV
-115 IGYGVQKKSDVT
+115 IGYGVQRKSDVT

-142 SASVAQVLQGKAA
+142 AISVAQALQGKAA

-167 SESSIQIRGYS
+167 ATSSIQIRGYS

-230 VTTKSGKSGDA
+230 ITTKSGSNSQGR
-241 NGKVFYNFQHTIQ
+241 VFYNFQNSIQ
-254 SVANMP
+254 SVAKMP
-260 DLMNAQEWMDYMIL
+260 DLMNAREWMDYMLL
-274 SGANRDKSEFDYDG
+274 SGANQDMSEFDYDG
-288 KTDTYWPGLMFEK
+288 VTDTYWPGLMFEK
-301 GYITRHTA
+301 GYIRRHTV
-309 GAQAG
+309 GASAG
-314 NDKGNI
+314 NDRGNL
-320 YVSLSYLDNN
+320 YVSLSYTDNN
-330 GIIAGDKDVFKR
+330 GIIAGDKDVFNR

-358 IGTNNSIERS
+358 IGTNNSLSRT

-373 TESSGANI
+373 SESSGANT
-381 SLLGSILTYDPITP
+381 SLLGAILTYDPITP
-395 WTYTE
+395 WTYTDE
-400 SDMPERVKMW
+400 TLPDRVRLW
-410 LNQGHA
+410 LDQGHQ

-424 VYGTS
+424 IYGTS

-438 HPAVM
+438 HPAIM
-443 RDRTDTDRDSF
+443 RDRTDSSSDSF
-454 FLRGTTYA
+454 YLMGTTYA
-462 NFTPIKGLVIT
+462 NFTPIKGLTIT
-473 SRLGYRAGYSN
+473 SRFGYSAGFRN
-484 THTYNYELYVNSVAN
+484 THTYNYELYINSVAN

-505 GRSENRLFYQ
+505 GRSQNSLFYQ
-515 WENFANYNFD
+515 WENFANYNTT

-530 LSAMAGMSFQKSMSD
+530 ISAMVGMSFQKSMSD
-545 FVYGTA
+545 YVYGTA
-551 NQLTNEKI
+551 NLLADDDP
-559 NFRYLQYSV
+559 NFRYLEYTENS
-568 NTTSM
+568 TSM
-573 SLQGIPMVSANMSY
+573 GLGGVPSTSANMSY
-587 FGRLG
+587 FGRIG
-592 YSYDNRYFFQANFR
+592 YSYDDRYFFQANFR

-613 KLAPTNRWGYF
+613 KLDASNRWGYF
-624 PSVSTGWTISNEKF
+624 PSVSAGWTISNEQF
-638 MQDFKAMTGMSF
+638 MQDFKSTIGMSF
-650 MKFRASW
+650 MKLRASW

-662 VNAMGKYQYMDT
+662 VNAMGSYQYMDI
-674 LAASMADGYDFGD
+674 LRSSMEYGYDFGD
-687 DTMIPGVAP
+687 NVMVAGVAP

-708 TSHQVDLGVDVR
+708 TSHQIDLGVDMR
-720 FFNERLGISVDWYN
+720 FFNERLAFSLDWYN
-734 KNTKDLLTSTTAPAN
+734 KNTHDLITSTTAPAN

-775 NIGDFGYSIS
+775 NIGDFGYSVS
-785 GNIATVHNKVL
+785 GNLATVHNKVL
-796 EGTAAERV
+796 EGTSADRV
-804 QGERIWN
+804 QGERIWT

-819 KGYPLWYLRAFII
+819 QGYPLWYLRAFII

-844 RDKDKNGVINDDDRD
+844 RDTKPDGVINDDDRD
-859 YAGCGIPD
+859 YAGSGIPD

-874 NLNYK
+874 TMNYK

-889 SQGGEL
+889 SQGAEL

-910 REFYYKAWQNPQ
+910 REFYYDAWQNPQ

-936 YFRASTARIFDASFF
+936 YLMASTARIFDASFF

-961 VPKNILKK
+961 IPERLLSKIKISSL
-969 VKMGSIRA
+969 RA

-1015 ISKKLVLGVNVS
+1015 IPRKLVFGVNVS

>member
-13 VVVAAVGLGCAT
+13 VVATAVGLGCAT
-25 QMYAQSRAVNG
+25 QTYAQSRAVNG

-373 TESSGANI
+373 TESSGANT

-410 LNQGHA
+410 LDQGHV

-515 WENFANYNFD
+515 WENFANYNFA

-530 LSAMAGMSFQKSMSD
+530 FSAMAGMSFQKSMSD

-674 LAASMADGYDFGD
+674 LSASMANGYDFGND
-687 DTMIPGVAP
+687 KMIPGVSP

-936 YFRASTARIFDASFF
+936 YFRASTSRIFDASFF

-969 VKMGSIRA
+969 VKMESLRA

>member
-1 MLKQFLKGMAVA
+1 M
-13 VVVAAVGLGCAT
+13 
-25 QMYAQSRAVNG
+25 
-36 KVTDSKGEPVIGA
+36 IGA

-60 TETDLEGNYSLSVPS
+60 TETDLEGNYNLSVPS

-373 TESSGANI
+373 TESSGANT

-410 LNQGHA
+410 LDQGHV

-530 LSAMAGMSFQKSMSD
+530 FSAMAGMSFQKSMSD

-687 DTMIPGVAP
+687 NTMILGVAP

-837 ETGAPIY
+837 ETGAPVY

-969 VKMGSIRA
+969 VKMGSLRA

>member
-25 QMYAQSRAVNG
+25 QTYAQSRAVNG
-36 KVTDSKGEPVIGA
+36 KVTDSKGEPVIGV

-85 YATEIVPVGDRTVIN
+85 YATEIVPVGNRTVIN

-687 DTMIPGVAP
+687 NTMIPGVAP

-874 NLNYK
+874 DLNYK

-969 VKMGSIRA
+969 VKMGSLRA

>member
-1 MLKQFLKGMAVA
+1 MKKLTKLFYSFAASVFLSVPTGFAQGT
-13 VVVAAVGLGCAT
+13 AAVSGTVSDTQGL
-25 QMYAQSRAVNG
+25 
-36 KVTDSKGEPVIGA
+36 PVIGA
-49 SVFVVGSTNHG
+49 GVMLSSDSTVGT
-60 TETDLEGNYSLSVPS
+60 TTDLDGNYSISVPPD
-75 GASLNFSCIG
+75 ASLTFSCID
-85 YATEIVPVGDRTVIN
+85 YKTVTVDIAGRAK
-100 VTLKDDTQFIEETVV
+100 VDVVMEEDSEFLEETVV
-115 IGYGVQKKSDVT
+115 IGYGVQRKSDVT

-142 SASVAQVLQGKAA
+142 AISVAQALQGKAA

-167 SESSIQIRGYS
+167 ATSSIQIRGYS

-230 VTTKSGKSGDA
+230 ITTKSGSNSQGR
-241 NGKVFYNFQHTIQ
+241 VFYNFQNSIQ
-254 SVANMP
+254 SVAKMP
-260 DLMNAQEWMDYMIL
+260 DLLNAREWMDYMLL
-274 SGANRDKSEFDYDG
+274 SGANQDMSEFDYDG
-288 KTDTYWPGLMFEK
+288 VTDTYWPGLMFEK
-301 GYITRHTA
+301 GYIRRHTV
-309 GAQAG
+309 GASAG
-314 NDKGNI
+314 NDRGNL
-320 YVSLSYLDNN
+320 YVSLSYTDNN
-330 GIIAGDKDVFKR
+330 GIIAGDKDVFNR

-358 IGTNNSIERS
+358 IGTNNSLSRT

-373 TESSGANI
+373 SESSGANT
-381 SLLGSILTYDPITP
+381 SLLGAILTYDPITP
-395 WTYTE
+395 WTYTDE
-400 SDMPERVKMW
+400 TLPDRVRLW
-410 LNQGHA
+410 LDQGHQ

-424 VYGTS
+424 IYGTS

-438 HPAVM
+438 HPAIM
-443 RDRTDTDRDSF
+443 RDRTDSSSDSF
-454 FLRGTTYA
+454 YLMGTTYA
-462 NFTPIKGLVIT
+462 NFTPIKGLTIT
-473 SRLGYRAGYSN
+473 SRFGYSAGFRN
-484 THTYNYELYVNSVAN
+484 THTYNYELYINSVAN

-505 GRSENRLFYQ
+505 GRSQNSLFYQ
-515 WENFANYNFD
+515 WENFANYNTT

-530 LSAMAGMSFQKSMSD
+530 ISAMVGMSFQKSMSD
-545 FVYGTA
+545 YVYGTA
-551 NQLTNEKI
+551 NLLADDDP
-559 NFRYLQYSV
+559 NFRYLEYTENS
-568 NTTSM
+568 TSM
-573 SLQGIPMVSANMSY
+573 GLGGVPSTSANMSY
-587 FGRLG
+587 FGRIG
-592 YSYDNRYFFQANFR
+592 YSYDDRYFFQANFR

-613 KLAPTNRWGYF
+613 KLDASNRWGYF
-624 PSVSTGWTISNEKF
+624 PSVSAGWTISNEQF
-638 MQDFKAMTGMSF
+638 MQDFKSTIGMSF

-662 VNAMGKYQYMDT
+662 VNAMGSYQYMDI
-674 LAASMADGYDFGD
+674 LRSSMEYGYDFGD
-687 DTMIPGVAP
+687 NVMVAGVAP

-708 TSHQVDLGVDVR
+708 TSHQIDLGVDMR
-720 FFNERLGISVDWYN
+720 FFNERLAFSLDWYN
-734 KNTKDLLTSTTAPAN
+734 KNTHDLITSTTAPAN

-775 NIGDFGYSIS
+775 NIGDFGYSVS
-785 GNIATVHNKVL
+785 GNLATVHNKVL
-796 EGTAAERV
+796 EGTSADRV
-804 QGERIWN
+804 QGERIWT

-819 KGYPLWYLRAFII
+819 QGYPLWYLRAFII

-844 RDKDKNGVINDDDRD
+844 RDTKPDGVINDDDRD
-859 YAGCGIPD
+859 YAGSGIPD

-874 NLNYK
+874 TMNYK

-889 SQGGEL
+889 SQGEEL

-910 REFYYKAWQNPQ
+910 REFYYDAWQNPQ

-936 YFRASTARIFDASFF
+936 YLMASTARIFDASFF

-961 VPKNILKK
+961 IPERLLSKIKISSL
-969 VKMGSIRA
+969 RA

-1015 ISKKLVLGVNVS
+1015 IPRKLVFGVNVS

>member
-1 MLKQFLKGMAVA
+1 MKKLTKLFYSFAASVFLSVPTGFAQGT
-13 VVVAAVGLGCAT
+13 AAVSGTVSDTQGL
-25 QMYAQSRAVNG
+25 
-36 KVTDSKGEPVIGA
+36 PVIGA
-49 SVFVVGSTNHG
+49 GVMLSSDSTVGT
-60 TETDLEGNYSLSVPS
+60 TTDLDGNYSISVPPD
-75 GASLNFSCIG
+75 ASLTFSCIG
-85 YATEIVPVGDRTVIN
+85 YKTVTVDIAGRAK
-100 VTLKDDTQFIEETVV
+100 VDVVMEVDSEFLEETVV
-115 IGYGVQKKSDVT
+115 IGYGVQRKSDVT

-142 SASVAQVLQGKAA
+142 AISVAQALQGKAA

-167 SESSIQIRGYS
+167 ATSSIQIRGYS

-230 VTTKSGKSGDA
+230 ITTKSGSNSQGR
-241 NGKVFYNFQHTIQ
+241 VFYNFQNSIQ
-254 SVANMP
+254 SVAKMP
-260 DLMNAQEWMDYMIL
+260 DLLNAREWMDYMLL
-274 SGANRDKSEFDYDG
+274 SGANQDMSEFDYDG
-288 KTDTYWPGLMFEK
+288 VTDTYWPGLMFEK
-301 GYITRHTA
+301 GYIRRHTV
-309 GAQAG
+309 GASAG
-314 NDKGNI
+314 NDRGNL
-320 YVSLSYLDNN
+320 YVSLSYTDNN
-330 GIIAGDKDVFKR
+330 GIIAGDKDVFNR

-358 IGTNNSIERS
+358 IGTNNSLSRT

-373 TESSGANI
+373 SESSGANT
-381 SLLGSILTYDPITP
+381 SLLGAILTYDPITP
-395 WTYTE
+395 WTYTDE
-400 SDMPERVKMW
+400 TLPDRVRLW
-410 LNQGHA
+410 LDQGHQ

-424 VYGTS
+424 IYGTS

-438 HPAVM
+438 HPAIM
-443 RDRTDTDRDSF
+443 RDRTDSSSDSF
-454 FLRGTTYA
+454 YLMGTTYA
-462 NFTPIKGLVIT
+462 NFTPIKGLTIT
-473 SRLGYRAGYSN
+473 SRFGYSAGFRN
-484 THTYNYELYVNSVAN
+484 THTYNYELYINSVAN

-505 GRSENRLFYQ
+505 GRSQNSLFYQ
-515 WENFANYNFD
+515 WENFANYNTT

-530 LSAMAGMSFQKSMSD
+530 ISAMVGMSFQKSMSD
-545 FVYGTA
+545 YVYGTA
-551 NQLTNEKI
+551 NLLADDDP
-559 NFRYLQYSV
+559 NFRYLEYTENS
-568 NTTSM
+568 TSM
-573 SLQGIPMVSANMSY
+573 GLGGVPSTSANMSY
-587 FGRLG
+587 FGRIG
-592 YSYDNRYFFQANFR
+592 YSYDDRYFFQANFR

-613 KLAPTNRWGYF
+613 KLDASNRWGYF
-624 PSVSTGWTISNEKF
+624 PSVSAGWTISNEQF
-638 MQDFKAMTGMSF
+638 MQDFKSTIGMSF

-662 VNAMGKYQYMDT
+662 VNAMGSYQYMDI
-674 LAASMADGYDFGD
+674 LRSSMEYGYDFGD
-687 DTMIPGVAP
+687 NVMVAGVAP

-708 TSHQVDLGVDVR
+708 TSHQIDLGVDMR
-720 FFNERLGISVDWYN
+720 FFNERLAFSLDWYN
-734 KNTKDLLTSTTAPAN
+734 KNTHDLITSTTAPAN

-775 NIGDFGYSIS
+775 NIGDFGYSVS
-785 GNIATVHNKVL
+785 GNLATVHNKVL
-796 EGTAAERV
+796 EGTSADRV
-804 QGERIWN
+804 QGERIWT

-819 KGYPLWYLRAFII
+819 QGYPLWYLRAFII

-844 RDKDKNGVINDDDRD
+844 RDTKPDGVINDDDRD
-859 YAGCGIPD
+859 YAGSGIPD

-874 NLNYK
+874 TMNYK

-889 SQGGEL
+889 SQGAEL

-910 REFYYKAWQNPQ
+910 REFYYDAWQNPQ

-936 YFRASTARIFDASFF
+936 YLMASTARIFDASFF

-961 VPKNILKK
+961 IPERLLSK
-969 VKMGSIRA
+969 VRISSLRA

-1015 ISKKLVLGVNVS
+1015 IPRKLVFGVNVS

>member
-13 VVVAAVGLGCAT
+13 VMVAAVGLGCAT
-25 QMYAQSRAVNG
+25 QTYAQSRAVNG

-85 YATEIVPVGDRTVIN
+85 YATEIVSVGDRTVIN
-100 VTLKDDTQFIEETVV
+100 VTLNDDTQFIEETVV

-241 NGKVFYNFQHTIQ
+241 NGKVFYNFQHTVQ

-410 LNQGHA
+410 LDQGHA

-515 WENFANYNFD
+515 WENFANYNFA

-687 DTMIPGVAP
+687 NTMIPGVAP

-969 VKMGSIRA
+969 VKMGSLRA

>member
-1 MLKQFLKGMAVA
+1 MKKLTKLFYSFAASVFLSVPTGFAQGT
-13 VVVAAVGLGCAT
+13 AAVSGTVSDTQGL
-25 QMYAQSRAVNG
+25 
-36 KVTDSKGEPVIGA
+36 PVIGA
-49 SVFVVGSTNHG
+49 GVMLSSDSTVGT
-60 TETDLEGNYSLSVPS
+60 TTDLDGNYSISVPPD
-75 GASLNFSCIG
+75 ASLTFSCIG
-85 YATEIVPVGDRTVIN
+85 YKTVTVDIAGRAK
-100 VTLKDDTQFIEETVV
+100 VDVVLEEDSEFLEETVV
-115 IGYGVQKKSDVT
+115 IGYGVQRKSDVT

-142 SASVAQVLQGKAA
+142 AISVAQALQGKAA

-167 SESSIQIRGYS
+167 STSSIQIRGYS

-230 VTTKSGKSGDA
+230 ITTKSGSNSQGR
-241 NGKVFYNFQHTIQ
+241 VFYNFQNSIQ
-254 SVANMP
+254 SVAKMP
-260 DLMNAQEWMDYMIL
+260 DLLNAREWMDYMLL
-274 SGANRDKSEFDYDG
+274 SGANQDMSEFDYDG
-288 KTDTYWPGLMFEK
+288 VTDTYWPGLMFEK
-301 GYITRHTA
+301 GYIRRHTV
-309 GAQAG
+309 GASAG
-314 NDKGNI
+314 NDRGNL
-320 YVSLSYLDNN
+320 YVSLSYTDNN
-330 GIIAGDKDVFKR
+330 GIIAGDKDVFNR

-358 IGTNNSIERS
+358 IGTNNSLSRT

-373 TESSGANI
+373 SESSGANT
-381 SLLGSILTYDPITP
+381 SLLGAILTYDPITP
-395 WTYTE
+395 WTYTDE
-400 SDMPERVKMW
+400 TLPDRVRLW
-410 LNQGHA
+410 LDQGHQ

-424 VYGTS
+424 IYGTS

-438 HPAVM
+438 HPAIM
-443 RDRTDTDRDSF
+443 RDRTDSSSDSF
-454 FLRGTTYA
+454 YLMGTTYA
-462 NFTPIKGLVIT
+462 NFTPVKGLTIT
-473 SRLGYRAGYSN
+473 SRFGYSAGFRN
-484 THTYNYELYVNSVAN
+484 THTYNYELYINSVAN

-505 GRSENRLFYQ
+505 GRSQNSLFYQ
-515 WENFANYNFD
+515 WENFANYNTT

-530 LSAMAGMSFQKSMSD
+530 ISAMVGMSFQKSMSD
-545 FVYGTA
+545 YVYGTA
-551 NQLTNEKI
+551 NLLADDDP
-559 NFRYLQYSV
+559 NFRYLEYTENS
-568 NTTSM
+568 TSM
-573 SLQGIPMVSANMSY
+573 GLGGVPSTSANMSY
-587 FGRLG
+587 FGRIG
-592 YSYDNRYFFQANFR
+592 YSYDDRYFFQANFR

-613 KLAPTNRWGYF
+613 KLDASNRWGYF
-624 PSVSTGWTISNEKF
+624 PSVSAGWTISNEQF
-638 MQDFKAMTGMSF
+638 MQDFKSTIGMSF

-662 VNAMGKYQYMDT
+662 VNAMGSYQYMDI
-674 LAASMADGYDFGD
+674 LRSSMEYGYDFGD
-687 DTMIPGVAP
+687 NVMVAGVAP

-708 TSHQVDLGVDVR
+708 TSHQIDLGVDMR
-720 FFNERLGISVDWYN
+720 FFNERLAFSLDWYN
-734 KNTKDLLTSTTAPAN
+734 KNTHDLITSTTAPAN

-775 NIGDFGYSIS
+775 NIGDFGYSVS
-785 GNIATVHNKVL
+785 GNLATVHNKVL
-796 EGTAAERV
+796 EGTSADRV
-804 QGERIWN
+804 QGERIWT

-819 KGYPLWYLRAFII
+819 QGYPLWYLRAFII

-844 RDKDKNGVINDDDRD
+844 RDTKPDGVINDDDRD
-859 YAGCGIPD
+859 YAGSGIPD

-874 NLNYK
+874 TMNYK

-889 SQGGEL
+889 SQGAEL

-910 REFYYKAWQNPQ
+910 REFYYDAWQNPQ

-936 YFRASTARIFDASFF
+936 YLMASTARIFDASFF

-961 VPKNILKK
+961 IPERLLSKIKISSL
-969 VKMGSIRA
+969 RA

-1015 ISKKLVLGVNVS
+1015 IPRKLVFGVNVS

>member
-13 VVVAAVGLGCAT
+13 VVVTAVGLGCAT
-25 QMYAQSRAVNG
+25 QTYAQSRAVNG

-230 VTTKSGKSGDA
+230 VTTKSGKNGDA

-373 TESSGANI
+373 TESSGANT

-410 LNQGHA
+410 LNQGHV

-687 DTMIPGVAP
+687 NTMIPGVAP

-969 VKMGSIRA
+969 VKMGSLRA

>member
-1 MLKQFLKGMAVA
+1 MKKLTKLFYSFAASVFLSAPTGFAQGT
-13 VVVAAVGLGCAT
+13 AAVSGTVSDTQGL
-25 QMYAQSRAVNG
+25 
-36 KVTDSKGEPVIGA
+36 PVIGA
-49 SVFVVGSTNHG
+49 GVMLSSDSTVGT
-60 TETDLEGNYSLSVPS
+60 TTDLDGNYSISVPPD
-75 GASLNFSCIG
+75 ASLTFSCIG
-85 YATEIVPVGDRTVIN
+85 YKTVTVDIAGRAK
-100 VTLKDDTQFIEETVV
+100 VDVVMEEDSEFLEETVV
-115 IGYGVQKKSDVT
+115 IGYGVQRKSDVT

-142 SASVAQVLQGKAA
+142 AISVAQALQGKAA

-167 SESSIQIRGYS
+167 ATSSIQIRGYS

-230 VTTKSGKSGDA
+230 ITTKSGSNSRGR
-241 NGKVFYNFQHTIQ
+241 VFYNFQNSIQ
-254 SVANMP
+254 SVAKMP
-260 DLMNAQEWMDYMIL
+260 DLLNAREWMDYMLL
-274 SGANRDKSEFDYDG
+274 SGANQDMSEFDYDG
-288 KTDTYWPGLMFEK
+288 VTDTYWPGLMFEK
-301 GYITRHTA
+301 GYIRRHTV
-309 GAQAG
+309 GASAG
-314 NDKGNI
+314 NDRGNL
-320 YVSLSYLDNN
+320 YVSLSYTDNN
-330 GIIAGDKDVFKR
+330 GIIAGDKDVFNR

-358 IGTNNSIERS
+358 IGTNNSLSRT

-373 TESSGANI
+373 SESSGANT
-381 SLLGSILTYDPITP
+381 SLLGAILTYDPITP
-395 WTYTE
+395 WTYTDE
-400 SDMPERVKMW
+400 TLPDRVRLW
-410 LNQGHA
+410 LDQGHQ

-424 VYGTS
+424 IYGTS

-438 HPAVM
+438 HPAIM
-443 RDRTDTDRDSF
+443 RDRTDSSSDSF
-454 FLRGTTYA
+454 YLMGTTYA
-462 NFTPIKGLVIT
+462 NFTPIKGLTIT
-473 SRLGYRAGYSN
+473 SRFGYSAGFRN
-484 THTYNYELYVNSVAN
+484 THTYNYELYINSVAN

-505 GRSENRLFYQ
+505 GRSQNSLFYQ
-515 WENFANYNFD
+515 WENFANYNTT

-530 LSAMAGMSFQKSMSD
+530 ISAMVGMSFQKSMSD
-545 FVYGTA
+545 YVYGTA
-551 NQLTNEKI
+551 NLLADDDP
-559 NFRYLQYSV
+559 NFRYLEYTENS
-568 NTTSM
+568 TSM
-573 SLQGIPMVSANMSY
+573 GLGGVPSTSANMSY
-587 FGRLG
+587 FGRIG
-592 YSYDNRYFFQANFR
+592 YSYDDRYFFQANFR

-613 KLAPTNRWGYF
+613 KLDASNRWGYF
-624 PSVSTGWTISNEKF
+624 PSVSAGWTISNEQF
-638 MQDFKAMTGMSF
+638 MQDFKSTVGMSF

-662 VNAMGKYQYMDT
+662 VNAMGSYQYMDI
-674 LAASMADGYDFGD
+674 LRSSMEYGYDFGD
-687 DTMIPGVAP
+687 NVMVAGVAP

-708 TSHQVDLGVDVR
+708 TSHQIDLGVDMR
-720 FFNERLGISVDWYN
+720 FFNERLAFSLDWYN
-734 KNTKDLLTSTTAPAN
+734 KNTHDLITSTTAPAN

-775 NIGDFGYSIS
+775 NIGDFGYSVS
-785 GNIATVHNKVL
+785 GNLATVHNKVL
-796 EGTAAERV
+796 EGTSADRV
-804 QGERIWN
+804 QGERIWT

-819 KGYPLWYLRAFII
+819 QGYPLWYLRAFII

-844 RDKDKNGVINDDDRD
+844 RDTKPDGVINDDDRD
-859 YAGCGIPD
+859 YAGSGIPD

-874 NLNYK
+874 TMNYK

-889 SQGGEL
+889 SQGAEL

-910 REFYYKAWQNPQ
+910 REFYYDAWQNPQ

-936 YFRASTARIFDASFF
+936 YLMASTARIFDASFF

-961 VPKNILKK
+961 IPERLLSK
-969 VKMGSIRA
+969 VRISSLRA

-1015 ISKKLVLGVNVS
+1015 IPRKLVFGVNVS

>member
-13 VVVAAVGLGCAT
+13 VMVAAVGLGCAT
-25 QMYAQSRAVNG
+25 QTYAQSRAVNG

-288 KTDTYWPGLMFEK
+288 KTDTYWPGLMFEN

-373 TESSGANI
+373 TESSGANT

-410 LNQGHA
+410 LDQGHV

-454 FLRGTTYA
+454 FLRGATYA

-515 WENFANYNFD
+515 WENFANYNFA

-573 SLQGIPMVSANMSY
+573 SLQGIPMVSANISY

-687 DTMIPGVAP
+687 NTMIPGVAP

-969 VKMGSIRA
+969 VKMGSLRA